1 MTVYTPTYRVTIAG
15 VVQTSTT
22 LEDATITYGRNDFFE
37 ATQPS
42 YCNLELLNLDGTS
55 PTVELLDTILIEVTN
70 SAGTYV
76 KLFTGEVSGV
86 YNRFAGAG
94 LGGKP
99 NTLQIQAIGA
109 LGLLVKRY
117 AGSVAYPEELDGAR
131 ITRILEETLYT
142 AWEDLS
148 NTLTW
153 NDLYQI
159 DSTITRTNLVVNP
172 SLETNIL
179 GWEAITTAT
188 VSRNTTDSYT
198 GTSCGNVLINTTTA
212 NTGIRIDNTSVYR
225 IPVVEGQILTG
236 SAYIKNKVGTRNVR
250 TGMRFYDSPTS
261 TTVLLSVSGTTLTNP
276 TTWTRSSVTAT
287 APATAL
293 WADFVFVSTNT
304 GSATDEYLFDS
315 VLVET
320 GSTVQ
325 TYFDG
330 SYLPANTSTQIFSS
344 NTWTGTANASTS
356 TISQSEIS
364 GQTWA
369 NYGVQGIDTID
380 AGRYEMLARSAQVEQ
395 AYNLT
400 DVTQQSGLGYLYDT
414 TDFKIGYAD
423 AERRSENYATNL
435 IELDANLVNADI
447 QTRLQ
452 TADIVNSVVI
462 QYDDPVLEVEAQNDT
477 SINDYGLLQEVRSTI
492 LAETADATEQATNFV
507 NYRGTPKA
515 SLEEV
520 TVNLAHSDMTNTVR
534 DNLLGVSMDTLLYLD
549 NIPVGLIPEG
559 YFEGFCEGWTWTLG
573 RNNLELSMSVSNSIY
588 STLDVQ
594 WEDYNALIQWQNLDN
609 ATRWLDVI

>member
-1 MTVYTPTYRVTIAG
+1 MTIYTPTYRITIAG

-70 SAGTYV
+70 STGTYV

-86 YNRFAGAG
+86 YNRLAGAG

-99 NTLQIQAIGA
+99 NTLQIQAVGA

-131 ITRILEETLYT
+131 ITRILEETLYV
-142 AWEDLS
+142 AWEDIS
-148 NTLTW
+148 NTFTW
-153 NDLYQI
+153 NDF
-159 DSTITRTNLVVNP
+159 
-172 SLETNIL
+172 
-179 GWEAITTAT
+179 TT
-188 VSRNTTDSYT
+188 
-198 GTSCGNVLINTTTA
+198 
-212 NTGIRIDNTSVYR
+212 
-225 IPVVEGQILTG
+225 E
-236 SAYIKNKVGTRNVR
+236 
-250 TGMRFYDSPTS
+250 
-261 TTVLLSVSGTTLTNP
+261 
-276 TTWTRSSVTAT
+276 
-287 APATAL
+287 
-293 WADFVFVSTNT
+293 
-304 GSATDEYLFDS
+304 
-315 VLVET
+315 
-320 GSTVQ
+320 
-325 TYFDG
+325 
-330 SYLPANTSTQIFSS
+330 
-344 NTWTGTANASTS
+344 
-356 TISQSEIS
+356 
-364 GQTWA
+364 TWA

-380 AGRYEMLARSAQVEQ
+380 AGRYEVLARPAEIDQ

-400 DVTQQSGLGYLYDT
+400 DTTQQSALGYLYDT
-414 TDFKIGYAD
+414 PDFEIGYAD
-423 AERRSENYATNL
+423 AERRSANYTTNL

-462 QYDDPVLEVEAQNDT
+462 QYDDPVLEVAAQNDT
-477 SINDYGLLQEVRSTI
+477 SINTYGLLEEVRSTI
-492 LAETADATEQATNFV
+492 LAQTADATEQATNFV

-594 WEDYNALIQWQNLDN
+594 WEDYNASIQWQNLANDY
-609 ATRWLDVI
+609 RWLDVI

>member
-15 VVQTSTT
+15 TVQTSTT

-55 PTVELLDTILIEVTN
+55 PVVNLLDTIIIEVTDT
-70 SAGTYV
+70 SGTYV

-94 LGGKP
+94 AVGKP
-99 NTLQIQAIGA
+99 NTLQIQAVGA

-153 NDLYQI
+153 NDL
-159 DSTITRTNLVVNP
+159 P
-172 SLETNIL
+172 
-179 GWEAITTAT
+179 
-188 VSRNTTDSYT
+188 VS
-198 GTSCGNVLINTTTA
+198 
-212 NTGIRIDNTSVYR
+212 
-225 IPVVEGQILTG
+225 E
-236 SAYIKNKVGTRNVR
+236 
-250 TGMRFYDSPTS
+250 
-261 TTVLLSVSGTTLTNP
+261 
-276 TTWTRSSVTAT
+276 
-287 APATAL
+287 
-293 WADFVFVSTNT
+293 
-304 GSATDEYLFDS
+304 
-315 VLVET
+315 
-320 GSTVQ
+320 
-325 TYFDG
+325 
-330 SYLPANTSTQIFSS
+330 
-344 NTWTGTANASTS
+344 
-356 TISQSEIS
+356 
-364 GQTWA
+364 TWA

-423 AERRSENYATNL
+423 AERRSENYTTNL
-435 IELDANLVNADI
+435 IELDADLVNADI

-462 QYDDPVLEVEAQNDT
+462 QYDDPVLEVAAQNDT
-477 SINDYGLLQEVRSTI
+477 SINTYGLLEEVRSTI
-492 LAETADATEQATNFV
+492 LAQTADATEQATNFV
-507 NYRGTPKA
+507 NYRGTPQA

-573 RNNLELSMSVSNSIY
+573 RNNLELAMSVSNSIY

-594 WEDYNALIQWQNLDN
+594 WEDYNASIQWQNLANDY
-609 ATRWLDVI
+609 RWLDVI

>member
-15 VVQTSTT
+15 TVQTSTT
-22 LEDATITYGRNDFFE
+22 LENATVTYGRNDFFE

-55 PTVELLDTILIEVTN
+55 PVVELLDTILIEVTN
-70 SAGTYV
+70 SSGTYI

-131 ITRILEETLYT
+131 IQRILEETLFT

-153 NDLYQI
+153 ND
-159 DSTITRTNLVVNP
+159 
-172 SLETNIL
+172 
-179 GWEAITTAT
+179 
-188 VSRNTTDSYT
+188 
-198 GTSCGNVLINTTTA
+198 
-212 NTGIRIDNTSVYR
+212 
-225 IPVVEGQILTG
+225 IPVTE
-236 SAYIKNKVGTRNVR
+236 
-250 TGMRFYDSPTS
+250 
-261 TTVLLSVSGTTLTNP
+261 
-276 TTWTRSSVTAT
+276 
-287 APATAL
+287 
-293 WADFVFVSTNT
+293 
-304 GSATDEYLFDS
+304 
-315 VLVET
+315 
-320 GSTVQ
+320 
-325 TYFDG
+325 
-330 SYLPANTSTQIFSS
+330 
-344 NTWTGTANASTS
+344 
-356 TISQSEIS
+356 
-364 GQTWA
+364 TWA
-369 NYGVQGIDTID
+369 NYGIQGIDTID
-380 AGRYEMLARSAQVEQ
+380 AGRYEVLARAAEVDQ

-400 DVTQQSGLGYLYDT
+400 DDTQQSALGYLYDT
-414 TDFKIGYAD
+414 ADFEIGYAD
-423 AERRSENYATNL
+423 AERRSANYATNL

-462 QYDDPVLEVEAQNDT
+462 RYDDPVLEVVAQNDT
-477 SINDYGLLQEVRSTI
+477 SINAYGLLEEIRSTI
-492 LAETADATEQATNFV
+492 LAQTADATEQATNFV
-507 NYRGTPKA
+507 NYRGTPKV

-534 DNLLGVSMDTLLYLD
+534 DDLLAVSMDSLLYLD

-559 YFEGFCEGWTWTLG
+559 YFEGFVEGWTWTLG
-573 RNNLELSMSVSNSIY
+573 RNNLELTMSVSNSIY

-594 WEDYNALIQWQNLDN
+594 WEDYNAVIQWQNLDN
-609 ATRWLDVI
+609 TTTWLDVI